1 MTVPVELTGN
11 AMSDL
16 AQIADHVKLYSDVT
30 VARKVVKALLAEA
43 KKLGEDHRH
52 RLGEEL
58 DGYDGPP
65 PREVHKWVC
74 LGGRYEIHLEIN
86 PHTPIPP
93 LRSSC
98 SGYGTQGRTADPR
111 TSQSVALVRLRGV

>member
-1 MTVPVELTGN
+1 MIVPVGLTSK

-16 AQIADHVKLYSDVT
+16 AQIADHVKLYNDVT
-30 VARKVVKALLAEA
+30 AARKVIKALLAEA
-43 KKLGEDHRH
+43 KTLGEDHHH

-74 LGGRYEIHLEIN
+74 LGGRYEILLEIK
-86 PHTPIPP
+86 PAYAEPP
-93 LRSSC
+93 AKIFVLRVWD
-98 SGYGTQGRTADPR
+98 TRQDR
-111 TSQSVALVRLRGV
+111 

>member
-1 MTVPVELTGN
+1 MSVPVELTGK

-16 AQIADHVKLYSDVT
+16 AQIAEHIKFHNDVFA
-30 VARKVVKALLAEA
+30 ARTVVKALLAEA
-43 KKLGEDHRH
+43 KKLGEDHYH

-74 LGGRYEIHLEIN
+74 LGGRYEIHLEIK
-86 PHTPIPP
+86 PAYAEPP
-93 LRSSC
+93 DTIFVLRVWD
-98 SGYGTQGRTADPR
+98 TRQDR
-111 TSQSVALVRLRGV
+111 